1 MRVSPTP
8 TVFAAGSIAMLSC
21 QRNVDTDRVRRTGTQ
36 TSKYLTT
43 TWHQTV
49 RSGRQ
54 CPQLLEC
61 ATQGQPSQT
70 LQVADH

>member
-21 QRNVDTDRVRRTGTQ
+21 QRNVDTDRVRRTGTH
-36 TSKYLTT
+36 TFKYLTT

-49 RSGRQ
+49 RSGHQR
-54 CPQLLEC
+54 PQLLER
-61 ATQGQPSQT
+61 AAQGQSSQT
-70 LQVADH
+70 FQVADH